1 MAGPSPATIA
11 QNTQDMFARLLGGT
25 GYSRRYA
32 SAVDASDL
40 AFAGAAAQARMLADG
55 EISAPELLEIYLER
69 IARLDSQLR
78 SYRVVLTD
86 KARDESYAAQD
97 RLDAGERLPLLG
109 VPIAIK
115 DDVDVAG
122 EVTTYGT
129 AGHRPAVNAD
139 AVVVRRLRA
148 AGAVIIG
155 KTAVPELMIF
165 PFTESLT
172 FGATRNPWNPK
183 RTPGGSSGG
192 SAAAVAAGL
201 APLAL
206 GSDGGGSIR
215 IPSSWCGLF
224 GLKPQ
229 RDRVSLEPHDDAW
242 YGLSVNGP
250 IARSVLDAAVFLDAT
265 TEVPGVSGVSA
276 PSGEF
281 VAAATRD
288 PGKLR
293 IALSTKVPT
302 TPVKVGTE
310 ELTAVDQAGALLRD
324 LGHDVVV
331 RDPAYPLPSI
341 YGNFL
346 PRFLRGIS
354 DDADAQAHPERL
366 EARTRTMARM
376 GSFFSDRRME
386 AVRAAEAR
394 VSARIQSI
402 FDDVDVVVTPGTA
415 NGPSRIGAYQ
425 HRGAVSTLLLVA
437 QRVPYF
443 PVWNLTGQPAAVVPW
458 DFDGDGLPISVQLVG
473 RPFDEATLLSLSAQ
487 IEAARPWA
495 HRRPPVS

>member
-1 MAGPSPATIA
+1 
-11 QNTQDMFARLLGGT
+11 
-25 GYSRRYA
+25 
-32 SAVDASDL
+32 
-40 AFAGAAAQARMLADG
+40 MLADG
-55 EISAPELLEIYLER
+55 ELSAPELLEIYLER

-86 KARDESYAAQD
+86 KARDEAYAAQD

-109 VPIAIK
+109 VPVAIK

-122 EVTTYGT
+122 EVTACGS
-129 AGHRPAVNAD
+129 AGHRPAVTAD
-139 AVVVRRLRA
+139 AAVVRRLRA

-155 KTAVPELMIF
+155 KTSVPELMIF

-201 APLAL
+201 ASLAL

-229 RDRVSLEPHDDAW
+229 RDRVSLEPHDNAW

-250 IARSVLDAAVFLDAT
+250 IARSVLDAALFLDAT
-265 TEVPGVSGVSA
+265 NTVSG
-276 PSGEF
+276 PDGEF
-281 VAAATRD
+281 VTAATRE

-293 IALSTKVPT
+293 IALSTKVPQ
-302 TPVKVGTE
+302 PLVRVGSE
-310 ELTAVDQAGALLRD
+310 ELAAVDAAGALLRE

-331 RDPAYPLPSI
+331 RDPAYPLTAT
-341 YGNFL
+341 YANFL
-346 PRFLRGIS
+346 PRYFRGTS
-354 DDADAQAHPERL
+354 DEADAQAHPERL
-366 EARTRTMARM
+366 ERRTRTMARM

-386 AVRAAEAR
+386 AVRAAEVR
-394 VSARIQSI
+394 VSNRIQSI

-425 HRGAVSTLLLVA
+425 HRGVISTLLLVG

-443 PVWNLTGQPAAVVPW
+443 PVWNVTGQPAAVVPW
-458 DFDGDGLPISVQLVG
+458 GFDGDGLPISVQLVG

-495 HRRPPVS
+495 HQRPPVS

>member
-1 MAGPSPATIA
+1 
-11 QNTQDMFARLLGGT
+11 
-25 GYSRRYA
+25 
-32 SAVDASDL
+32 
-40 AFAGAAAQARMLADG
+40 MLADG
-55 EISAPELLEIYLER
+55 ELSAPELLEIYLER

-78 SYRVVLTD
+78 AYRVVLTD
-86 KARDESYAAQD
+86 KARDEAYAAQD
-97 RLDAGERLPLLG
+97 RLDAGEQLPLLG

-122 EVTTYGT
+122 EVTTCGSG
-129 AGHRPAVNAD
+129 GHRPAVTSD
-139 AVVVRRLRA
+139 AEVVRRLRA

-155 KTAVPELMIF
+155 KTNVPELMIF

-229 RDRVSLEPHDDAW
+229 RDRISLEPHDDVW
-242 YGLSVNGP
+242 HGLSVNGP
-250 IARSVLDAAVFLDAT
+250 IARSVLDAALFLDAT
-265 TEVPGVSGVSA
+265 ATTSGVPGSER
-276 PSGEF
+276 EF

-302 TPVKVGTE
+302 PPVRVGEE
-310 ELTAVDQAGALLRD
+310 ELAAVEGAGALLRE
-324 LGHDVVV
+324 LGHDVVI
-331 RDPAYPLPSI
+331 RDPEYPLASI
-341 YGNFL
+341 YANFL
-346 PRFLRGIS
+346 PRYLRGIS

-366 EARTRTMARM
+366 EARTRNMARA
-376 GSFFSDRRME
+376 GSFFSDRRM
-386 AVRAAEAR
+386 AAIRAAEAR
-394 VSARIQSI
+394 VSNRIQSI

-458 DFDGDGLPISVQLVG
+458 DLDGDGLPMSVQLVG

>member
-1 MAGPSPATIA
+1 
-11 QNTQDMFARLLGGT
+11 
-25 GYSRRYA
+25 
-32 SAVDASDL
+32 
-40 AFAGAAAQARMLADG
+40 MLADG
-55 EISAPELLEIYLER
+55 EVSAPELLEIYLER

-86 KARDESYAAQD
+86 KARDEAYAAQD

-122 EVTTYGT
+122 EVTTCGS
-129 AGHRPAVNAD
+129 AGHRSAVTAD
-139 AVVVRRLRA
+139 AAVVRRLRA

-201 APLAL
+201 ASLAL

-250 IARSVLDAAVFLDAT
+250 IARSVLDAALFLDAT
-265 TEVPGVSGVSA
+265 NTVSG
-276 PSGEF
+276 PEGEF

-302 TPVKVGTE
+302 PLVRVGRE
-310 ELTAVDQAGALLRD
+310 ELAAVDAAGALLRE

-331 RDPAYPLPSI
+331 RDPAYPLASI
-341 YGNFL
+341 YANFL
-346 PRFLRGIS
+346 PRYLRGTS
-354 DDADAQAHPERL
+354 DEADAQAHPERL
-366 EARTRTMARM
+366 ERRTRTMARM

-394 VSARIQSI
+394 VSNRIQSI
-402 FDDVDVVVTPGTA
+402 FDDVDVVVTPGAA

-425 HRGAVSTLLLVA
+425 HRGVVSTLLLVG

-443 PVWNLTGQPAAVVPW
+443 PVWNVTGQPAAVVPW
-458 DFDGDGLPISVQLVG
+458 GFDSDGLPISVQLVG

-495 HRRPPVS
+495 HQRPPVS

>member
-1 MAGPSPATIA
+1 
-11 QNTQDMFARLLGGT
+11 
-25 GYSRRYA
+25 
-32 SAVDASDL
+32 VDARDL

-55 EISAPELLEIYLER
+55 ELTAPELLEVYLER

-78 SYRVVLTD
+78 CYRTVLAD
-86 KARDESYAAQD
+86 SARYEAAAAQD
-97 RLDAGERLPLLG
+97 LLDAGERLPLLG

-122 EVTTYGT
+122 EVTACGSG
-129 AGHRPAVNAD
+129 GHRPAVSSD
-139 AVVVRRLRA
+139 AEAVRRLRA
-148 AGAVIIG
+148 AGAVVIG
-155 KTAVPELMIF
+155 KTNVPELMMF

-183 RTPGGSSGG
+183 RSPGGSSGG

-229 RDRVSLEPHDDAW
+229 RDRVSLEPHDNAW

-250 IARSVLDAAVFLDAT
+250 IARSVLDAALFLDASA
-265 TEVPGVSGVSA
+265 EVSGGPGSE
-276 PSGEF
+276 GEF
-281 VAAATRD
+281 VTAAARD

-302 TPVKVGTE
+302 LPVKVGKE
-310 ELTAVDQAGALLRD
+310 ELAAVDQAGALLRD
-324 LGHDVVV
+324 LGHEVIA
-331 RDPAYPLPSI
+331 RDPEYPRPSI
-341 YGNFL
+341 YANFL
-346 PRFLRGIS
+346 PRYLRGIS

-366 EARTRTMARM
+366 EPRTRNMARL

-386 AVRAAEAR
+386 AVQAVEAR
-394 VSARIQSI
+394 VSTRIQSI

-425 HRGAVSTLLLVA
+425 RRGAVSTLLLVA
-437 QRVPYF
+437 QQVPYY
-443 PVWNLTGQPAAVVPW
+443 PIWNLTGQPAATVPW

-473 RPFDEATLLSLSAQ
+473 RPFDEATLLSLGAQ
-487 IEAARPWA
+487 IERARPWA